1 MGTLYDIY
9 HKDPAFAGK
18 PLARMRSNGK
28 VVKEFVKGS
37 KKIIEDMMY
46 KLKRGIMVEESLDY
60 SALPVRNEKR
70 KSLFQRFGNFSKE
83 VKDQYRFR
91 SKS

>member
-1 MGTLYDIY
+1 MSTLYDVY
-9 HKDPAFAGK
+9 HKDPAFDGK
-18 PLARMRSNGK
+18 PLARITGNGK

-37 KKIIEDMMY
+37 KRIIEDMMY

-60 SALPVRNEKR
+60 STLPVRNDKP

-83 VKDQYRFR
+83 VKEQYRYR
-91 SKS
+91 NGS